1 MQMQQTMSKSAAPR
15 GELRTCALRCG
26 GRDVPESNS
35 KYQIDSTT
43 QPRISAAHDNNII
56 CLSRLSDPPFR
67 SLAPVECVAG
77 HRLVGEACLDF
88 WKTAL
93 NRSGR

>member
-56 CLSRLSDPPFR
+56 CLSALCAPHPL
-67 SLAPVECVAG
+67 LAPSP
-77 HRLVGEACLDF
+77 
-88 WKTAL
+88 
-93 NRSGR
+93 RSVFCSPRARGRGLL

>member
-56 CLSRLSDPPFR
+56 CLSALCAPPPPPR
-67 SLAPVECVAG
+67 SPVPCFAVHG
-77 HRLVGEACLDF
+77 LVGEACFDF
-88 WKTAL
+88 FE
-93 NRSGR
+93 NSS